1 MNIEQVLEMWK
12 EDSIIDDLKLDDT
25 TIKTARMHSK
35 YLELIT
41 IAKIR
46 KKKKDL
52 DYKTLLK
59 NKWLYYN
66 GKLSKEQMDIFQ
78 WEYDPFGGLNKP
90 LKGDMNYYYDADTD
104 IQRSQALLEVQKIQ
118 VETIEEIMNVKYCC
132 HMPIAEIV
140 TDFFIQNNSF
150 CFLLDQNNNNYEIPI
165 VGYVGKPEN
174 KLQPIRS

>member
-1 MNIEQVLEMWK
+1 VNIEQVLEMWK

-25 TIKTARMHSK
+25 TIKMARIHSK

-46 KKKKDL
+46 RKKKDL

-66 GKLSKEQMDIFQ
+66 GKLSKEEIDIYK

-90 LKGDMNYYYDADTD
+90 LKGDMNYYYDSDID
-104 IQRSQALLEVQKIQ
+104 IQKAQAALEYDKVLI
-118 VETIEEIMNVKYCC
+118 ETLEEIMSTIRWR
-132 HMPIAEIV
+132 H
-140 TDFFIQNNSF
+140 QNIGNIIKWRSF
-150 CFLLDQNNNNYEIPI
+150 EA
-165 VGYVGKPEN
+165 GA
-174 KLQPIRS
+174 

>member
-1 MNIEQVLEMWK
+1 LNIEEVLKMWK

-25 TIKTARMHSK
+25 TIKMARIHSK

-46 KKKKDL
+46 RKKKDL

-66 GKLSKEQMDIFQ
+66 GKLSKPEIDIYK

-104 IQRSQALLEVQKIQ
+104 IQKAQAALEYDKVLI
-118 VETIEEIMNVKYCC
+118 ETLEEIMNTIRWR
-132 HMPIAEIV
+132 H
-140 TDFFIQNNSF
+140 QNIGNIIKWRSF
-150 CFLLDQNNNNYEIPI
+150 EA
-165 VGYVGKPEN
+165 GA
-174 KLQPIRS
+174 